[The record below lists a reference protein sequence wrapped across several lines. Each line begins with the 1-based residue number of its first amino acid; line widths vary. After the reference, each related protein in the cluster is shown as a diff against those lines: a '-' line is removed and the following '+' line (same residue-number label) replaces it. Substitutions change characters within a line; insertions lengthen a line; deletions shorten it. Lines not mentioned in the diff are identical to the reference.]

1 MQMNLI
7 LMFFEN
13 IIVEH
18 INFNMFEY
26 VHVL

>member
-13 IIVEH
+13 TIFEH
-18 INFNMFEY
+18 INFNMFEN
-26 VHVL
+26 VHAL